1 MTIPHSAFRISKSN
15 ESVCIRV
22 QIYKN
27 HTGLIAMTDKTSHI
41 LVVDDELSMRELLEY
56 MLNREGYQVTCAE
69 DGRKAIRLVEKNQY
83 DLLLCDIKL
92 GDISGLDVLR
102 ASKKSSQDTVV
113 ILISAFAS
121 TETAVE
127 AMNEGAY
134 DYVPKPFDKD
144 ELLQTVAK
152 ALNIKTVEHEKQLIN
167 DQLKE
172 SLHFGFIV
180 GTSPAMRH
188 IYKLILQVAKTKT
201 NVLITGESGTG
212 KELIAKAVHQ
222 ESDRSDQPFVVINC
236 GGIPETLM
244 ESELFGHK
252 KGSFTG
258 ASSDKK
264 GLFEEAHKGTIF
276 LDEIGELSLPIQ
288 VKLLRAVQEKVFK
301 AVGGN
306 EDISVDM
313 RILSA
318 TNKNLEKEV
327 IAGNFR
333 EDLFYRL
340 NVIEIKVPPL
350 RERKADLRPLAQ
362 YFLEKYSREMGKEI
376 TKFSS
381 YAIDMLNKY
390 DFPGNIRELEN
401 LLERSV
407 ALSTTN
413 IILPDSLALSI
424 HKRRWIEGFEDR
436 RFDLDDVSRGVSLDV
451 ILEEIER
458 AYLKKALDCSN
469 GSKNKA
475 AELLGISFRSLRYRL
490 DKLRIEK

>member
-1 MTIPHSAFRISKSN
+1 MTENTPHI
-15 ESVCIRV
+15 
-22 QIYKN
+22 
-27 HTGLIAMTDKTSHI
+27 M
-41 LVVDDELSMRELLEY
+41 VVDDELSMREVLEL
-56 MLNREGYQVTCAE
+56 MLAKEGYKVTCAE
-69 DGRKAIRLVEKNQY
+69 NGRTAIELLEQDQY
-83 DLLLCDIKL
+83 DLMLCDIKL
-92 GDISGLDVLR
+92 GDISGLDVLQ
-102 ASKKSSQDTVV
+102 ASKKSNPDTVV
-113 ILISAFAS
+113 ILISAYAS

-127 AMNEGAY
+127 AMNAGAY

-144 ELLQTVAK
+144 ELLHTVSK
-152 ALNIKTVEHEKQLIN
+152 ALDLKTIEQEKELLD

-172 SLHFGFIV
+172 NLHFGV
-180 GTSPAMRH
+180 LLGNSPAMSH
-188 IYKLILQVAKTKT
+188 IYKLIMQVARTKT

-212 KELIAKAVHQ
+212 KELIAQSIHQ
-222 ESDRSDQPFVVINC
+222 ESERSDQPFVVINC

-258 ASSDKK
+258 ATQDKK
-264 GLFEEAHKGTIF
+264 GLFEIAHQGTIF
-276 LDEIGELSLPIQ
+276 LDEIGELNLPIQ

-306 EDISVDM
+306 EDISVDI
-313 RILSA
+313 RIISA

-350 RERKADLRPLAQ
+350 RERKTDLRLLAQ
-362 YFLEKYSREMGKEI
+362 HFLEKYSKEMGKEI
-376 TKFSS
+376 SKFSS
-381 YAIDMLNKY
+381 YAIDLLNKY

-413 IILPDSLALSI
+413 IILPDSLALSL
-424 HKRRWIEGFEDR
+424 HKRRWIEGFKDR
-436 RFDLDDVSRGVSLDV
+436 RFDLDEVSRGVSLDS

-458 AYLKKALDCSN
+458 GYLRKALDCSN
-469 GSKNKA
+469 GNKNKA
-475 AELLGISFRSLRYRL
+475 ADLLGVSFRSLRYRL
-490 DKLRIEK
+490 DKLGIEK

>member
-1 MTIPHSAFRISKSN
+1 VAEKNKHS
-15 ESVCIRV
+15 
-22 QIYKN
+22 
-27 HTGLIAMTDKTSHI
+27 GLITMTENTPHI
-41 LVVDDELSMRELLEY
+41 MVVDDELSMREVLEL
-56 MLNREGYQVTCAE
+56 MLNKEGYQVTCAE
-69 DGRKAIRLVEKNQY
+69 NGRTAIGLLEKDQY
-83 DLLLCDIKL
+83 DLMLCDIKL
-92 GDISGLDVLR
+92 GDISGLDVLQ
-102 ASKKSSQDTVV
+102 ASKKSNPDTVV
-113 ILISAFAS
+113 ILISAYAS

-127 AMNEGAY
+127 AMNAGAY

-144 ELLQTVAK
+144 ELMQTVAK
-152 ALNIKTVEHEKQLIN
+152 ALDLKTIEHEKELLD

-172 SLHFGFIV
+172 NLHFGVLV
-180 GTSPAMRH
+180 GNSPAMNH

-212 KELIAKAVHQ
+212 KELIAQSIHQ

-258 ASSDKK
+258 ATQDKK
-264 GLFEEAHKGTIF
+264 GLFEIAHNGTIF

-306 EDISVDM
+306 EDISVDI
-313 RILSA
+313 RIISA

-327 IAGNFR
+327 IGGNFR

-350 RERKADLRPLAQ
+350 RERKTDLRLLAQ
-362 YFLEKYSREMGKEI
+362 HFLEKYSREMGKEI
-376 TKFSS
+376 SKFSS
-381 YAIDMLNKY
+381 YAIDLLNKY

-413 IILPDSLALSI
+413 IILPDSLALSL
-424 HKRRWIEGFEDR
+424 HKRRWIEGFKDR
-436 RFDLDDVSRGVSLDV
+436 RFDLDEVARGVSLDG

-458 AYLKKALDCSN
+458 GYLRKALDCSN
-469 GSKNKA
+469 GNKNKA
-475 AELLGISFRSLRYRL
+475 AELLGVSFRSLRYRL
-490 DKLRIEK
+490 DKLGIEK

>member
-1 MTIPHSAFRISKSN
+1 MTEK
-15 ESVCIRV
+15 
-22 QIYKN
+22 K
-27 HTGLIAMTDKTSHI
+27 SHI
-41 LVVDDELSMRELLEY
+41 LVVDDELSMRELLEL

-69 DGRKAIRLVEKNQY
+69 DGRKAIRLLEKNQY

-102 ASKKSSQDTVV
+102 ASQKGSQDTVV
-113 ILISAFAS
+113 ILISAYAS

-152 ALNIKTVEHEKQLIN
+152 ALDIRTVEHEKQLLN
-167 DQLKE
+167 DQLRE
-172 SLHFGFIV
+172 NLHFGLIV

-188 IYKLILQVAKTKT
+188 IYKLILQVAKTKS

-258 ASSDKK
+258 ATTDKK

-276 LDEIGELSLPIQ
+276 LDEIGELSVSIQ

-301 AVGGN
+301 PVGGT
-306 EDISVDM
+306 EDISVDI
-313 RILSA
+313 RIVSA

-350 RERKADLRPLAQ
+350 RERKADLRPLSQ

-424 HKRRWIEGFEDR
+424 HKRRWIEGFKDR
-436 RFDLDDVSRGVSLDV
+436 RFDLDDVSRGVSLDI

>member
-1 MTIPHSAFRISKSN
+1 MTQSAPK
-15 ESVCIRV
+15 
-22 QIYKN
+22 
-27 HTGLIAMTDKTSHI
+27 I

-56 MLNREGYQVTCAE
+56 MLTNEGYAVTCAE
-69 DGRKAIRLVEKNQY
+69 TGREAISVLEKNHF
-83 DLLLCDIKL
+83 DLLLCDIRL
-92 GDISGLDVLR
+92 GDITGLDVLR
-102 ASKKSSQDTVV
+102 ASKKQNPDNVV
-113 ILISAFAS
+113 ILISAYS
-121 TETAVE
+121 TTETAVE

-144 ELLQTVAK
+144 ELLATIAK
-152 ALNIKTVEHEKQLIN
+152 ALELRSIEHEKKQI
-167 DQLKE
+167 DDELKKN
-172 SLHFGFIV
+172 LHFGMIV
-180 GTSPAMRH
+180 GNSPAMRH
-188 IYKLILQVAKTKT
+188 IYKLIQQVSKTKT

-212 KELIAKAVHQ
+212 KEVIAKAIHQ
-222 ESDRSDQPFVVINC
+222 ESERSSKPFMVINC

-252 KGSFTG
+252 KGAFTG
-258 ASSDKK
+258 ATSDKI
-264 GLFEEAHKGTIF
+264 GLFETAHKGTVF

-301 AVGGN
+301 PVGGN
-306 EDISVDM
+306 DDISVDI
-313 RILSA
+313 RIVSA
-318 TNKNLEKEV
+318 TNKALEEEV

-350 RERKADLRPLAQ
+350 RERKADLRALAQ
-362 YFLEKYSREMGKEI
+362 HFLEKYSTEMEKEI

-381 YAIDMLNKY
+381 YALDLLKKY

-413 IILPDSLALSI
+413 IILPDSLALSL
-424 HKRRWIEGFEDR
+424 HKRRWIEGFKDR
-436 RFDLDDVSRGVSLDV
+436 RFDLDEVSRGVSLDG

-458 AYLKKALDCSN
+458 GYLKKALDCSN
-469 GSKNKA
+469 GNKNKA
-475 AELLGISFRSLRYRL
+475 SELLGISFRSLRYRL
-490 DKLRIEK
+490 DKLGIDT